1 MQQRSTLGSRTAAAA
16 KTMYRGANVN
26 SNDKGR
32 SKRREL
38 YDGNQTRHSKHK
50 SRARVA
56 IFHKC
61 TQFVPAHKCWWR
73 EEMKKA
79 MIKRREISWL
89 YIARSSTS
97 SRSTRERERVGR
109 QADWAH
115 MIYLSIY
122 LSASSSHPCTNIHT
136 KNQTPSNKQKQATDR
151 NVKKKK
157 KKTRNLCVHQ

>member
-1 MQQRSTLGSRTAAAA
+1 MSLHLLPMQQRSTLGSTTAAAAA
-16 KTMYRGANVN
+16 KTMYRGATVN

-38 YDGNQTRHSKHK
+38 YDGNQTRHSKQK
-50 SRARVA
+50 NRARVA

-61 TQFVPAHKCWWR
+61 TQFVHAHKCWWR
-73 EEMKKA
+73 EEMKTA

-89 YIARSSTS
+89 YIAPSSTS
-97 SRSTRERERVGR
+97 SHSTRERESR

-122 LSASSSHPCTNIHT
+122 RRPPLIHAQTSIKKTKLLQTNT
-136 KNQTPSNKQKQATDR
+136 NKQQIET
-151 NVKKKK
+151 
-157 KKTRNLCVHQ
+157 